1 VDRLAVPERAA
12 LTIAAEG
19 DVHMRANAHALSAPN
34 RRDVSMADSV
44 NLLFFIAS
52 FVYFIEWS
60 IQGYSLQMYIT
71 KR

>member
-1 VDRLAVPERAA
+1 LAIV
-12 LTIAAEG
+12 AEG

-34 RRDVSMADSV
+34 RRDFSMGSV

-52 FVYFIEWS
+52 FVYLIEWS
-60 IQGYSLQMYIT
+60 IKDYSLQMYIT